1 LEIKSRTFFVT
12 GGGSGLGTATA
23 RLIAEEGGNVVIAD
37 VNDEAGESLAGE
49 IGEKARFRH
58 TDVTDERSVRAAI
71 DAALETFGGLHGL
84 VNCAG
89 VGPAQ
94 KLLGREGAHSLQDFR
109 ETVEGRSKSE
119 RDKSRT
125 THLALTTSLGLL

>member
-1 LEIKSRTFFVT
+1 MEIQSRTFFVT
-12 GGGSGLGTATA
+12 GGGSGLGAATA
-23 RLIAEEGGNVVIAD
+23 RLIAADSGNVMIAD
-37 VNDEAGESLAGE
+37 VNGEAGERLAGE

-58 TDVTDERSVRAAI
+58 TDVTDEASVQAAI
-71 DAALETFGGLHGL
+71 EAALDAFGGLHGL

-94 KLLGREGAHSLQDFR
+94 KVLGREGPHSLQDFR
-109 ETVEGRSKSE
+109 KTVEGRSKSE